1 MGKTVYMDHS
11 ATTPP
16 RQEVAEHVRQ
26 QSLYNFG
33 NASSVHTPGQ
43 KAKASLE
50 ESREKIARNLGASP
64 DEIIFTSGGSESNN
78 LAIKGVA
85 QALGATG
92 RHIITSAVEHPSAL
106 KPCEWLEESGFDVTY
121 LPVDETGRVSCES
134 LADAVRS
141 DTILVSIMTANNEVG
156 TLQPIAELA
165 KVARDADVLFHTDA
179 VQAAGKV
186 SLDVEEFGVDLLTIS
201 GHKFY
206 GPKGVGVLYRRKGT
220 RLKAVQLG
228 GHHEGNLRAGT
239 ENVPGIAGMAL
250 ALELACDEL
259 PEERNRLSE
268 LRDRL
273 QAGILE
279 RIGDVIVNGHPESRV
294 PHILNVSVKGVE
306 GESLLL
312 GLDALGVAASSGSA
326 CTSGTL
332 DPSHVLTAMGIP
344 PEIAHG
350 SVRFSLGRE
359 NTVEDV
365 DYVLD
370 VFPQVVKRFRDMS
383 PVYKPGM

>member
-1 MGKTVYMDHS
+1 
-11 ATTPP
+11 
-16 RQEVAEHVRQ
+16 
-26 QSLYNFG
+26 
-33 NASSVHTPGQ
+33 
-43 KAKASLE
+43 
-50 ESREKIARNLGASP
+50 
-64 DEIIFTSGGSESNN
+64 
-78 LAIKGVA
+78 
-85 QALGATG
+85 
-92 RHIITSAVEHPSAL
+92 
-106 KPCEWLEESGFDVTY
+106 
-121 LPVDETGRVSCES
+121 
-134 LADAVRS
+134 
-141 DTILVSIMTANNEVG
+141 
-156 TLQPIAELA
+156 
-165 KVARDADVLFHTDA
+165 
-179 VQAAGKV
+179 
-186 SLDVEEFGVDLLTIS
+186 
-201 GHKFY
+201 
-206 GPKGVGVLYRRKGT
+206 
-220 RLKAVQLG
+220 
-228 GHHEGNLRAGT
+228 
-239 ENVPGIAGMAL
+239 MAL